1 MTLLNKIKS
10 INCSD
15 LEFRDAAVT
24 KILLS
29 GDDTFSDSSNTL
41 ILDSTIN
48 YIISTKRFVDSILNP
63 G

>member
-15 LEFRDAAVT
+15 LEFRDAVVT
-24 KILLS
+24 KIFLS

-48 YIISTKRFVDSILNP
+48 YIISTKIFVDSILNP
-63 G
+63 R